1 MTIRVIIGS
10 SEREIEDI
18 EPNWINEQ
26 VNRRKSDNVPVCV
39 KVNIK
44 NESTNITL
52 ASTDCPCSRSGGGRH
67 PNHEEREIFELWNKL
82 HLNDENFSSGNL
94 IAFLKQ
100 VA

>member
-1 MTIRVIIGS
+1 MSIHVIIGS
-10 SEREIEDI
+10 SEREINDI

-26 VNRRKSDNVPVCV
+26 INRRKNDGVPVCV
-39 KVNIK
+39 KVYIK
-44 NESTNITL
+44 NESVNISLVT
-52 ASTDCPCSRSGGGRH
+52 TDCPCGRNSGGRL
-67 PNHEEREIFELWNKL
+67 PNHQEREIFELWNKL